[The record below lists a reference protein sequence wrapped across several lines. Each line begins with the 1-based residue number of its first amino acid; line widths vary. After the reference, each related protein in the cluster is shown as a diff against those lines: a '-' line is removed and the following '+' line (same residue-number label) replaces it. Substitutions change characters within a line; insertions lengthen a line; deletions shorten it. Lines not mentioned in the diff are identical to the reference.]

1 MPINAHIYIFM
12 DLHQNIYS
20 YCCVASCIPK
30 NRLESHARI
39 NEHMAIN
46 EDSGNIIY
54 SLNQATPCK
63 INEWL
68 KEQ

>member
-1 MPINAHIYIFM
+1 MHIYIYIYIFM
-12 DLHQNIYS
+12 DLRQNIYS

-46 EDSGNIIY
+46 EDSGNINKFRGKNDFKPGNTI
-54 SLNQATPCK
+54 
-63 INEWL
+63 
-68 KEQ
+68 